1 MEYNARKAFLDVKKS
16 GINSKR
22 DKDRYILLQ
31 EILKKI
37 TKLPSKKQFGDL
49 AYSWLKERFPNAEDI
64 MIREA
69 KFNQEVFFV
78 VAYIDWKKVS
88 FTVNSTALLFHLIKK
103 YL

>member
-1 MEYNARKAFLDVKKS
+1 MALD
-16 GINSKR
+16 R
-22 DKDRYILLQ
+22 DKELLKKFM
-31 EILKKI
+31 KKI
-37 TKLPSKKQFGDL
+37 TKFPSKKQWDDL

-69 KFNQEVFFV
+69 KFNQGIFHV

>member
-1 MEYNARKAFLDVKKS
+1 MADMALD
-16 GINSKR
+16 R
-22 DKDRYILLQ
+22 DKKL
-31 EILKKI
+31 LKKI
-37 TKLPSKKQFGDL
+37 TKFPSKKQWDDL

-69 KFNQEVFFV
+69 KFNQEVFHV

>member
-1 MEYNARKAFLDVKKS
+1 M
-16 GINSKR
+16 
-22 DKDRYILLQ
+22 
-31 EILKKI
+31 
-37 TKLPSKKQFGDL
+37 

-64 MIREA
+64 VIREA